1 MKISQAL
8 LLLIATLGLSAGSV
22 AFEKPTNRVDLSFAP
37 GSAHLAMAER
47 VKLVRLLEM
56 IKEKWCPLEGVAVSA
71 HADES
76 EAAEPS
82 ARAAL
87 AKRRADE
94 VVSELKALG
103 VPPEIIY
110 SESDKYVSRPL
121 PWTGIVEV
129 EAVGG
134 SYQMPCPS
142 PQNEHGFRLP
152 YRRGFNGS
160 AALWSRRPYVR
171 WKTTSLYWISP
182 LRS

>member
-56 IKEKWCPLEGVAVSA
+56 VKEKWCPLEGVGVSA
-71 HADES
+71 HIDDS
-76 EAAEPS
+76 EAAGAS

-87 AKRRADE
+87 ARRRADE
-94 VVSELKALG
+94 VVSELKAFG

-110 SESDKYVSRPL
+110 SESDKYVTRPL
-121 PWTGIVEV
+121 PWTGIVEI

-134 SYQMPCPS
+134 SYEMPCPG
-142 PQNEHGFRLP
+142 PQNEHGFHVRA
-152 YRRGFNGS
+152 RR
-160 AALWSRRPYVR
+160 
-171 WKTTSLYWISP
+171 
-182 LRS
+182 

>member
-1 MKISQAL
+1 MSLTLFRVNTNAAFSTLEPPEFDGTTMKTPIAL
-8 LLLIATLGLSAGSV
+8 LTLIATLCIPAASFAY
-22 AFEKPTNRVDLSFAP
+22 EKPTNGVDLSFAP
-37 GSAHLAMAER
+37 GSAQLAMAER

-56 IKEKWCPLEGVAVSA
+56 IKEKWCPLEGVGVSA
-71 HADES
+71 HVDES
-76 EAAEPS
+76 EAATAP

-103 VPPEIIY
+103 VPSEIVY

-134 SYQMPCPS
+134 SYQMPCPG
-142 PQNEHGFRLP
+142 PQNEHGLHVRA
-152 YRRGFNGS
+152 RR
-160 AALWSRRPYVR
+160 
-171 WKTTSLYWISP
+171 
-182 LRS
+182 

>member
-8 LLLIATLGLSAGSV
+8 LLLIATLGLPPGSV
-22 AFEKPTNRVDLSFAP
+22 AFEKPTNGVDLSFAP

-56 IKEKWCPLEGVAVSA
+56 IKEKWCPLEGVGVSA
-71 HADES
+71 HVDES
-76 EAAEPS
+76 EAATAA

-94 VVSELKALG
+94 VVSELKAFG
-103 VPPEIIY
+103 VPPETIY
-110 SESDKYVSRPL
+110 SESDKYVTRPL

-134 SYQMPCPS
+134 SYQMPCRG
-142 PQNEHGFRLP
+142 PQNEHGFHVRV
-152 YRRGFNGS
+152 RR
-160 AALWSRRPYVR
+160 
-171 WKTTSLYWISP
+171 
-182 LRS
+182 

>member
-1 MKISQAL
+1 MKAAFPSLILAVTLSMPAPL
-8 LLLIATLGLSAGSV
+8 LAY
-22 AFEKPTNRVDLSFAP
+22 EKPTNGVDLSFAP
-37 GSAHLAMAER
+37 GSAQLTMAER

-56 IKEKWCPLEGVAVSA
+56 IKEKWCPLEGVGVSA
-71 HADES
+71 HVDES
-76 EAAEPS
+76 EAAGAS

-110 SESDKYVSRPL
+110 SESDKSISRPL

-142 PQNEHGFRLP
+142 PQNEHGFHMRA
-152 YRRGFNGS
+152 RR
-160 AALWSRRPYVR
+160 
-171 WKTTSLYWISP
+171 
-182 LRS
+182 